1 MNFFLPIIS
10 GWQTISPQN
19 MAYKEK
25 MHQVRVNL
33 VDVLE
38 IDTDKRSKTLKSQC
52 FGNPIV
58 TY

>member
-38 IDTDKRSKTLKSQC
+38 IDTDKRSMMMK
-52 FGNPIV
+52 P
-58 TY
+58 